1 MFVKFI
7 NGQAAKFPYTMGDL
21 RKDHPQT
28 SFPEQTTNETLASFD
43 VYPVKQTSAPVLDS
57 KTHSHSATV
66 ESVDGE
72 WTQVWQVVELPR
84 DQAEVNVRGHRNRLL
99 KESDW
104 TQVADAP
111 VDQAAWSAY
120 RQALRDISAQES
132 FPHNVT
138 WPTQP

>member
-21 RKDHPQT
+21 RTDHPQT
-28 SFPEQTTNETLASFD
+28 SFPDQMTNETLASFD
-43 VYPVKQTSAPVLDS
+43 VYPVKQTSEPVLDS
-57 KTHSHSATV
+57 KTHSHSVTV
-66 ESVDGE
+66 EAVDGE

-84 DQAEVNVRGHRNRLL
+84 DQAESNVRGHRNRLL

-111 VDQAAWSAY
+111 VDQAAWAAY
-120 RQALRDISAQES
+120 RQALRDVTAQEG

>member
-1 MFVKFI
+1 MFVKFT
-7 NGQAAKFPYTMGDL
+7 NGQATKFPYTMGDL

-120 RQALRDISAQES
+120 RQALRDVTAQEG
-132 FPHNVT
+132 FPHSVE
-138 WPTQP
+138 WPVQP